1 MNSENIDILTV
12 LQLLNVRTD
21 SKLVPKM
28 FAKILTNVTIV
39 HAMIQLHALTLKV
52 LLNANVEMVGLLMM
66 LELVA
71 MISMNVTPP

>member
-1 MNSENIDILTV
+1 MNSENIDILTL
-12 LQLLNVRTD
+12 LQLLSVRTD
-21 SKLVPKM
+21 SKLVLKM

-39 HAMIQLHALTLKV
+39 HAMIPQHALTLKV

-71 MISMNVTPP
+71 MIWMNVMPP